1 MFFQNDEDFY
11 LKKELLASGISKV
24 SADFFIDLRKFF
36 DATDEIKTT
45 TEKLA
50 KQRMV
55 NVRTI
60 QRYLKELRDNNILRD
75 RPVYNNDNPDKSYIE
90 YHIITLT
97 SRSDY
102 LMKRVKDKIKREKQK
117 KNIKKNVFFE
127 DVA

>member
-1 MFFQNDEDFY
+1 MFFQNEEDFY
-11 LKKELLASGISKV
+11 LKKELLASGVSKV

-50 KQRMV
+50 KQRMC

-60 QRYLKELRDNNILRD
+60 QRYLKELRDNNLLRD
-75 RPVYNNDNPDKSYIE
+75 RPVYNNDNPDKAYIE
-90 YHIITLT
+90 HHIITLT
-97 SRSDY
+97 SRSEY

-117 KNIKKNVFFE
+117 QNIKKNVLFE
-127 DVA
+127 DVV